1 MNLKLKFISLIL
13 FFQFGCNDGP
23 IFQVTDDGD
32 TIAPIVTI
40 TYPAHNSILSDTIM
54 ISAFAFDDRALVKTT
69 LYLEDSVI
77 AVKNDT
83 PFTLSH
89 EWITNETPEDTFRT
103 IWATAEDSAGNFNQT
118 KPVKFYK

>member
-1 MNLKLKFISLIL
+1 MNLKLKFISLIMF

-40 TYPAHNSILSDTIM
+40 TYPAHNSILSDTIT

-69 LYLEDSVI
+69 LYLDDSVI
-77 AVKNDT
+77 CLLYTSPSPRD
-83 PFTLSH
+83 
-89 EWITNETPEDTFRT
+89 
-103 IWATAEDSAGNFNQT
+103 G
-118 KPVKFYK
+118 